1 MNGRWWSVG
10 SILAAFAGAIC
21 CLGPLLFAALG
32 LSTFVSLWILR
43 HLVPYQ
49 SLFFGTT
56 FVLLGLGFYATY
68 RRGKQARG
76 IDKAMVWMA
85 TALVIGLLG
94 YSLYVERF
102 VFL

>member
-1 MNGRWWSVG
+1 MSGRWWSVG
-10 SILAAFAGAIC
+10 SILAALAGAIC

-49 SLFFGTT
+49 QVFFGVT

-68 RRGKQARG
+68 RRGSQTRG
-76 IDKAMVWMA
+76 IDKAIIWIS
-85 TALVIGLLG
+85 TALVVGLLG

-102 VFL
+102 AFL